1 LPRFRLTLEYDGTGF
16 AGWQV
21 QPGGLRTVQGV
32 LGAALERIA
41 GHPCRPAGASRT
53 DAGVHAEGQVA
64 SLDLETGLD
73 AERLR
78 RALNGVLPRDLA
90 VVDAAAVAP
99 GFHARWAARSKLYR
113 YRIWNGAS
121 PSPLRAAW
129 THRVFTP
136 LDLPAMRR
144 AAAQLLGSHDFR
156 SFQAARAA
164 PGTTVRTLTRV
175 DLEGETRG
183 EVRIWVAG
191 DAFLRHMVRI
201 LAGTLVE
208 VGIGRRDPDGIAP
221 LLAARD
227 RSRAGPTAP
236 ARGLCL
242 VRIDCAEGGFPQP
255 RPGLPGARP

>member
-1 LPRFRLTLEYDGTGF
+1 MPRFRLTLEYDGAGF

-21 QPGGLRTVQGV
+21 QAGGLRTVQGV
-32 LGAALERIA
+32 LAEALERIA
-41 GHPCRPAGASRT
+41 GHPCLPAAASRT
-53 DAGVHAEGQVA
+53 DAGVHAAGQLA
-64 SLDLETGLD
+64 SVDLATRLD
-73 AERLR
+73 AQRLL

-90 VVDAAAVAP
+90 VVAVAEVGP
-99 GFHARWAARSKLYR
+99 GFHARFAARSKLYR
-113 YRIWNGAS
+113 YRIWNGAH

-129 THRVFTP
+129 THRVIAP

-144 AAAQLLGSHDFR
+144 AAAHLLGQHDFR
-156 SFQAARAA
+156 SFRAARSA
-164 PGTTVRTLTRV
+164 PGSTVRSLSRV
-175 DLEGETRG
+175 DVEGEARG
-183 EVRIWVAG
+183 EIRIWVEG

-208 VGIGRRDPDGIAP
+208 VGVGRRDPEGIPA

-242 VRIDCAEGGFPQP
+242 VRVDFEEGGFPLP
-255 RPGLPGARP
+255 HPGLPDPRP

>member
-1 LPRFRLTLEYDGTGF
+1 MPRFRLTLEYDGAGF

-41 GHPCRPAGASRT
+41 GRPCRPVGASRT
-53 DAGVHAEGQVA
+53 DAGVHAEGQLA
-64 SLDLETGLD
+64 SADLETGLD
-73 AERLR
+73 GERLR
-78 RALNGVLPRDLA
+78 RALNGELPRDLA
-90 VVDAAAVAP
+90 VVDASVVAP
-99 GFHARWAARSKLYR
+99 EFHARWAARSKTYR

-136 LDLPAMRR
+136 LELPAMRR
-144 AAAQLLGSHDFR
+144 AAAHLLGSHDFR

-164 PGTTVRTLTRV
+164 PGATVRTLTRV
-175 DLEGETRG
+175 DVEGETRG
-183 EVRIWVAG
+183 EVRIWVEG
-191 DAFLRHMVRI
+191 DAFLRQMVRI

-208 VGIGRRDPDGIAP
+208 VGIGRRDPDGIPP

-227 RSRAGPTAP
+227 RRRAGPTAP

-242 VRIDCAEGGFPQP
+242 VGVHCAEGGIPQP
-255 RPGLPGARP
+255 RLGLPIPRP

>member
-1 LPRFRLTLEYDGTGF
+1 MPRFRLTLEYDGAGF

-21 QPGGLRTVQGV
+21 QPGGRRTVQGV
-32 LGAALERIA
+32 LGAALERVF

-64 SLDLETGLD
+64 SVDLATELD
-73 AERLR
+73 ADRVR
-78 RALNGVLPRDLA
+78 RALNGVLPRDVA
-90 VVDAAAVAP
+90 VVDAALATAD
-99 GFHARWAARSKLYR
+99 FHARWAARSKLYR

-121 PSPLRAAW
+121 PSPLRAAH

-136 LDLPAMRR
+136 LELGAMRR
-144 AAAQLLGSHDFR
+144 AASHLVGRHDFR
-156 SFQAARAA
+156 SFRAARAA
-164 PGTTVRTLTRV
+164 PGSTVRTLARV
-175 DLEGETRG
+175 DLEGESRG
-183 EVRIWVAG
+183 EVRIWVEG

-208 VGIGRRDPDGIAP
+208 VGIGRCDPDAIPA

-227 RSRAGPTAP
+227 RAEAGPTAP

-242 VRIDCAEGGFPQP
+242 VRVDLHEGGFPMP
-255 RPGLPGARP
+255 RPGLPDPRP